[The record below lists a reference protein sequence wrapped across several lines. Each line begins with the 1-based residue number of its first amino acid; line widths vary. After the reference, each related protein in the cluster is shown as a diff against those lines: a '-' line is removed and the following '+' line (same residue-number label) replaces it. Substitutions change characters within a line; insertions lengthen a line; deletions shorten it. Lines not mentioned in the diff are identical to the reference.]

1 MKKGTSKSWTFEQC
15 PKCKPECAP
24 MSVGRHISRCLRC
37 RFKCAPGI
45 LPRLRIVRT
54 ISDNNNNPKYV
65 MKEVKR
71 AKWIETGAE

>member
-1 MKKGTSKSWTFEQC
+1 
-15 PKCKPECAP
+15 
-24 MSVGRHISRCLRC
+24 
-37 RFKCAPGI
+37 
-45 LPRLRIVRT
+45 VRT